1 MDDSFTDL
9 ELELRKLRPANPSS
23 RAVSELSRRMQPSPV
38 RSTRYLGW
46 LALPVAAAIAVFVV
60 SLQRTDPTRDDRSL
74 TSAKSVATAAAFQ
87 VVGSESV
94 LLNAQDEGVT
104 TLPDGTPARRLRETY
119 LATVVWKDPR
129 SEASLKWTIPR
140 EEFRIIPV
148 SVQ

>member
-1 MDDSFTDL
+1 MELIRKCSLAAVLVGMFVLAVSAASFLD
-9 ELELRKLRPANPSS
+9 RQANNPQVQGDPSS
-23 RAVSELSRRMQPSPV
+23 N
-38 RSTRYLGW
+38 TTK
-46 LALPVAAAIAVFVV
+46 VAETV
-60 SLQRTDPTRDDRSL
+60 
-74 TSAKSVATAAAFQ
+74 AAFQ

-104 TLPDGTPARRLRETY
+104 TLPDGTPARRVRESY